1 DPFVGAYEGTTVAGT
16 SVGEAATIEN
26 VIMAT
31 PKVALAET
39 DEMFH
44 FYGALGNAGVGEHQ
58 LDLVYSAD
66 GETWTDIAVDIP
78 ITGGMELYSYDLSAI
93 PAGAYHIGFRAKVTG
108 DGEFSTL
115 YAIDHVVGPELAPIV
130 TFNVDMNKPILMGD
144 FDPAN
149 DTVIVAGDMNGWA
162 EPGTDPSM
170 FMEDADDDGIYTVS
184 MELADGDYAY
194 KYFKGAGWDGGE
206 WDAGDDRM
214 FTVAGAPVTLND
226 VWANEY
232 LVTFNVMQDGN
243 PAEGATINIDGQ
255 DLTTDVDGMA
265 YIGLLDGDY
274 PYTVSLTG
282 FDDITGSVT
291 VDGGN
296 ETVMV
301 EFITPIPFPFMD
313 DFEAYAEGDYVAQN
327 SIAWTTWSEAPG
339 TAEDAVISTV
349 HASSGVNSMLISG
362 TNDMVLPLGDS
373 VAGKYHL
380 GFDIYVGTDSSAYWN
395 IQQVLLEEW
404 AFEAY
409 MNNDGTGELNADGAT
424 IPFDFELG
432 AWHTVEHYIDLDNDE
447 ITLMIDGAAIHTW
460 QYSVQSDGSAGTNQL
475 AALNLYNGGATGTAA
490 YYVDDVMFQALYPV
504 TFNVDMSDAIIDGDF
519 DPTMDTVIVAGS
531 MNGWME
537 PGMDSTMFMHDMDED
552 SIYTVEMYLTDGDYE
567 YKYFNGAG
575 WNGGEWEGGDNRM
588 FTVAGAAVVLDDLWA
603 EGVGIDNIAEALDF
617 NIYPNPTNGV
627 LHVEVVGTNQ
637 VTIINAIGQVVN
649 TVKVDGHSTLDLSN
663 NATGVYFIR
672 ISDGNKVATKRVI
685 VQ

>member
-1 DPFVGAYEGTTVAGT
+1 
-16 SVGEAATIEN
+16 
-26 VIMAT
+26 
-31 PKVALAET
+31 
-39 DEMFH
+39 
-44 FYGALGNAGVGEHQ
+44 
-58 LDLVYSAD
+58 
-66 GETWTDIAVDIP
+66 
-78 ITGGMELYSYDLSAI
+78 
-93 PAGAYHIGFRAKVTG
+93 
-108 DGEFSTL
+108 
-115 YAIDHVVGPELAPIV
+115 
-130 TFNVDMNKPILMGD
+130 
-144 FDPAN
+144 
-149 DTVIVAGDMNGWA
+149 
-162 EPGTDPSM
+162 
-170 FMEDADDDGIYTVS
+170 
-184 MELADGDYAY
+184 
-194 KYFKGAGWDGGE
+194 
-206 WDAGDDRM
+206 RM

-409 MNNDGTGELNADGAT
+409 MNNDGTGELNADGQT
-424 IPFDFELG
+424 IAFDFELDT
-432 AWHTVEHYIDLDNDE
+432 WHTVEHYIDLDNDE
-447 ITLMIDGAAIHTW
+447 ITLMLDGTAIHTW

-490 YYVDDVMFQALYPV
+490 YYADNVMFQALYPV

-519 DPTMDTVIVAGS
+519 DPTMDTVIAAGS

-537 PGMDSTMFMHDMDED
+537 PGMDTTMFMHDMDED
-552 SIYTVEMYLTDGDYE
+552 SIYTLEMQLTDGDYE

-575 WNGGEWEGGDNRM
+575 WDGGEWEGGDNRM
-588 FTVAGAAVVLDDLWA
+588 FTVAGAAVVLDDVWA
-603 EGVGIDNIAEALDF
+603 EGVGIDDIAEALDF

-627 LHVEVVGTNQ
+627 LHIDVDGTNH
-637 VTIINAIGQVVN
+637 VTIINAIGQVIN
-649 TVKVDGHSTLDLSN
+649 TVKVNGQSTIDLSN
-663 NATGVYFIR
+663 NASGVYFIR
-672 ISDGNKVATKRVI
+672 LSSGDKVATKRVI